1 MEKVFVKK
9 GHCNRLYA
17 GHLWVFSNEL
27 QDVPKLEAGELVEV
41 MYQNYSYGYAFYN
54 PNSLISCRLLNTKD
68 ENIESLLMDR
78 IKSAYQLRL
87 RLLPNSKIFRLVFGE
102 SDILSGL
109 VIDKFEDYL
118 VIQIL
123 SYGYEKRKNIL
134 VDVLLK
140 LFPDTKGILAKSN
153 SKLRD
158 IEGLPDRDEVL
169 FGEIAE
175 ELLTVDEGI
184 KISIN
189 LSGGQKTG
197 YFLDQRINRTFLR
210 KISKNKTVLDCYCNS
225 GGFGLNA
232 LMGGAAKVTFL
243 DSSESALL
251 NAKKNL
257 ELNNYDNYELLAG
270 DAFELL
276 PNLIDSGNT
285 FDIVVLDPPAFA
297 KNKKTS
303 ATAASGYSKL
313 NRLGIK
319 LLKDDG
325 FLLTSSCSHFIDDET
340 FYDLVV
346 NEVAKSGRTARLV
359 HSAFQ
364 SPDHPVFFSMPETK
378 YLKFLVFHI
387 S

>member
-158 IEGLPDRDEVL
+158 IEG
-169 FGEIAE
+169 
-175 ELLTVDEGI
+175 
-184 KISIN
+184 
-189 LSGGQKTG
+189 
-197 YFLDQRINRTFLR
+197 
-210 KISKNKTVLDCYCNS
+210 
-225 GGFGLNA
+225 
-232 LMGGAAKVTFL
+232 
-243 DSSESALL
+243 
-251 NAKKNL
+251 
-257 ELNNYDNYELLAG
+257 
-270 DAFELL
+270 
-276 PNLIDSGNT
+276 
-285 FDIVVLDPPAFA
+285 
-297 KNKKTS
+297 
-303 ATAASGYSKL
+303 
-313 NRLGIK
+313 
-319 LLKDDG
+319 
-325 FLLTSSCSHFIDDET
+325 
-340 FYDLVV
+340 
-346 NEVAKSGRTARLV
+346 
-359 HSAFQ
+359 
-364 SPDHPVFFSMPETK
+364 
-378 YLKFLVFHI
+378 
-387 S
+387 